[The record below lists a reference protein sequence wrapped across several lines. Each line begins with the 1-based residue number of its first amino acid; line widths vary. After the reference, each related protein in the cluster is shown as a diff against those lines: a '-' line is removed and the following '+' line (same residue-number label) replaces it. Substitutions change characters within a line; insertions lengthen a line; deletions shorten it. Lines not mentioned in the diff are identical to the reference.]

1 MASSISQR
9 DGAGRPLAVSTTVN
23 GTSALGE
30 SLTWT
35 GDGLLATHTLA
46 RPDYTNYQSYS
57 YAPLSRRL
65 TQEIVGLSASATW
78 TNAYVYDSGMPGGPG
93 VLTSTGEAPGATN
106 VTWNG
111 GTDAFSR
118 INAETNS
125 VAQRQAYGQVNGIA
139 TVTAL
144 LDGKPMPVT
153 TIGTNALQW
162 RAELE
167 LLPGAH
173 QLIVNAVNWSGY
185 YTASATNTFTNNAA
199 DRVQEA
205 FSGDGEVTNRVWVNS
220 SNQTIRTQSLSW
232 DAKGR
237 LHSVIDLD
245 NGTNGFTWAA
255 VYDPLGRRLQTTT
268 IMVTNGVSI
277 SSLPQTISQYYD
289 PGVEFLE
296 LAVAVN
302 GVLTYKVYGPDAN
315 GAYGGM
321 NGVGGLEAVDNNSLQ
336 SSPIVS
342 DIRGNG
348 LALFNVPQ
356 GSLNWFPSRLTAYG
370 AVPGYRPLPLGE
382 GADLAAASAWRGKW
396 ADITDNYQLGW
407 RPYKPAYGRFIAAD
421 PFGHSGDF
429 SLYAFCAGGDP
440 INYFDPDGRLAT
452 QVGREVQTDWNALP
466 QFALNVGNN
475 VEQGNNDFW
484 TGAFNSAGGLANAA
498 AHPINTTASAI
509 NGAATLAAN
518 LTVDPSGTVN
528 NLYNGFANNFNDPN
542 RASQFFGSLTFGVE
556 TTIAGGAA
564 FRAISGAGDAG
575 VAAEGTVGKTIGL
588 GLDEDL
594 MNLRGTGAI
603 TYKNAGWQ
611 QAGLTTIDAGRA
623 TESSWFRMSFNEA
636 SQNAG
641 AIRFDVSSFNLAYPK
656 PGMTSWELNQ
666 VVNNPALL
674 GKTTF
679 MQNGGQVLWNGTGFV
694 KP

>member
-1 MASSISQR
+1 MIWRVILFWFVGANLALADLPQHSRSFLTTCALDFFGACSRGGITRSNYYTYNSTTGLLQTSTDGRGVTCTRTYDPFLRPLTNAYSGSLPEQNLSTSWGYDPRGLVTNISESFASNSTGPSASVARVFDAYGQLQSDSVSAGAFSYQAAFSRDSAGRRSALGFGTFGYNYTWRPDGTLASSGGGSYTYNTAGQLLTRNLSPMASSISQR

-144 LDGKPMPVT
+144 LDGNPMPVT

-205 FSGDGEVTNRVWVNS
+205 FSGDGEVTNRVWLNS
-220 SNQTIRTQSLSW
+220 SGQTNRTQSLSW

-237 LHSVIDLD
+237 LHSVTDLD
-245 NGTNGFTWAA
+245 STTSGFTWTA
-255 VYDPLGRRLQTTT
+255 VFDGLGRRLQTTT
-268 IMVTNGVSI
+268 VMETNGVSV
-277 SSLPQTISQYYD
+277 STLPQIINQYYD
-289 PGVEFLE
+289 PGVQFLE

-302 GVLTYKVYGPDAN
+302 GVLTSKYYGPDAN
-315 GAYGGM
+315 GVYGGM
-321 NGVGGLEAVDNNSLQ
+321 SGVGGLEAVSA
-336 SSPIVS
+336 SPQAPSAIVS

-348 LALFNVPQ
+348 YAFYSVAQ
-356 GSLNWFPSRLTAYG
+356 GSLVWYSSRVTGYG
-370 AVPGYRPLPLGE
+370 AVPGFRPLSLGD
-382 GADLAAASAWRGKW
+382 GAGPAAASAWRGKW
-396 ADITDNYQLGW
+396 ADI
-407 RPYKPAYGRFIAAD
+407 
-421 PFGHSGDF
+421 
-429 SLYAFCAGGDP
+429 
-440 INYFDPDGRLAT
+440 
-452 QVGREVQTDWNALP
+452 
-466 QFALNVGNN
+466 
-475 VEQGNNDFW
+475 
-484 TGAFNSAGGLANAA
+484 
-498 AHPINTTASAI
+498 
-509 NGAATLAAN
+509 
-518 LTVDPSGTVN
+518 
-528 NLYNGFANNFNDPN
+528 
-542 RASQFFGSLTFGVE
+542 
-556 TTIAGGAA
+556 
-564 FRAISGAGDAG
+564 
-575 VAAEGTVGKTIGL
+575 
-588 GLDEDL
+588 
-594 MNLRGTGAI
+594 
-603 TYKNAGWQ
+603 
-611 QAGLTTIDAGRA
+611 
-623 TESSWFRMSFNEA
+623 
-636 SQNAG
+636 
-641 AIRFDVSSFNLAYPK
+641 
-656 PGMTSWELNQ
+656 
-666 VVNNPALL
+666 
-674 GKTTF
+674 
-679 MQNGGQVLWNGTGFV
+679 
-694 KP
+694 